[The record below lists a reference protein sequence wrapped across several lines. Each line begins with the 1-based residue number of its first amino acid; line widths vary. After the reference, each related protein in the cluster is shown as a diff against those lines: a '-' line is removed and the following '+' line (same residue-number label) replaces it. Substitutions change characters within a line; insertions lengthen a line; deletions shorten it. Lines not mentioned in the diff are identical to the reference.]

1 VPPRVQGRAFAK
13 TRAYVASLPETER
26 EPPSA
31 EALEAESLGLTVP
44 QMRSYRERSANEA
57 RRVVEHQARAALGVR
72 EKELRKQQS
81 ALFKLQEREQ
91 READKMRRMT
101 EDRQRWLDSQSVMQG
116 TDPQLLQLSTA
127 DGAAAGGGASL
138 VHQRTLSAAAAAKF
152 VVAAAQASAPYAAQM
167 RIPLAAEDVGAMKK
181 QRGQPPSAA
190 PYHITGAAVPPHAL
204 RAEAGEARRRL
215 GLILAQDDLANGTR
229 RIFVSGGGT
238 HGALARDAAPP
249 PVRACPLLAARRSLP
264 LPFPRSHDTHPPLP
278 GVRHYAQSFSAAV
291 LHRSRR
297 SRRSRPAPTRASG
310 SATRSWPSAARTCGA
325 RRSRS

>member
-1 VPPRVQGRAFAK
+1 VQGRAFAK
-13 TRAYVASLPETER
+13 IRAYVASLPETER

-44 QMRSYRERSANEA
+44 QMRSYRERE
-57 RRVVEHQARAALGVR
+57 ARAALSVR
-72 EKELRKQQS
+72 EKELRKQQC
-81 ALFKLQEREQ
+81 
-91 READKMRRMT
+91 EADKMRRLA

-127 DGAAAGGGASL
+127 DAAAGGSGASM

-152 VVAAAQASAPYAAQM
+152 VIAAAQASSPYAAQM

-190 PYHITGAAVPPHAL
+190 PYHITGAAVPPTAL

-215 GLILAQDDLANGTR
+215 GLILAQDDLASGTR

-238 HGALARDAAPP
+238 HGASAREAAPP
-249 PVRACPLLAARRSLP
+249 PVRACPLLVARRSLL
-264 LPFPRSHDTHPPLP
+264 LPSPRSHDTHPPLP
-278 GVRHYAQSFSAAV
+278 GVRYYAQSLSAAV
-291 LHRSRR
+291 PHRSRR
-297 SRRSRPAPTRASG
+297 SRRSRPALTRASG
-310 SATRSWPSAARTCGA
+310 SATRSWPSAAWTCGA